1 MNKIEQV
8 AEGVGQAGGQVALWL
23 LSPAAKVTSLS
34 LMLGQGATAM
44 EEMIKND
51 PVSRTASE
59 VDKAAQRLTGAAITA
74 VTNTLAT
81 KFFISAPQTL
91 ALSNKWLHHS
101 ITVGLGAGVEGIT
114 ELAENVL
121 HDMAGAM
128 TNPES
133 KIKWAEAQDAG
144 EIGAYVGAIVQSIAN
159 AALHIKAN
167 KQKSEFEKLQ
177 TAGGEQGLK
186 QKSPDAYSKFSDS
199 VAAHMAN
206 TTDGPITDV
215 YIDRNTF
222 KQALTD
228 NKIDPV
234 AVGKAIPSI
243 GAQVDSVDVGGDI
256 VIPMND
262 WIGKVVGTDIGAM
275 LSPHARGSVDA
286 PSLSEVQQATAM
298 QPEMSEQILAAI
310 AKKQTSDAFVKSS
323 HEVQD
328 IMFQQLK
335 QTGRYADPV
344 SRINAQFVRDFVVTQ
359 AANQNMMPMDFFNKY
374 MYKVAAE
381 GESTFNQ
388 DSVMG
393 INVKNDIKAGVRYAD
408 DIVDGKKMYE
418 TRDTDSLRAYVGSRV
433 AIVRTG
439 EGAAKAIGEVTLG
452 EPLVV
457 NEEQFNAMR
466 DKHLVPAG
474 STFDIKPGE

>member
-1 MNKIEQV
+1 
-8 AEGVGQAGGQVALWL
+8 
-23 LSPAAKVTSLS
+23 
-34 LMLGQGATAM
+34 MLGQGATAM

-51 PVSRTASE
+51 PVSREALE
-59 VDKAAQRLTGAAITA
+59 VDKAAQRLTGGVITA
-74 VTNTLAT
+74 ATNAIAT
-81 KFFISAPQTL
+81 KFFISAPQAL

-128 TNPES
+128 TSAES
-133 KIKWAEAQDAG
+133 KIKWDEAVASG
-144 EIGAYVGAIVQSIAN
+144 EIGMYVGAVAQSIVN

-310 AKKQTSDAFVKSS
+310 AKKQLNDDFVKSS

-359 AANQNMMPMDFFNKY
+359 AANQNIMPMDFFNKY

-408 DIVDGKKMYE
+408 DIVDGKK
-418 TRDTDSLRAYVGSRV
+418 TL
-433 AIVRTG
+433 IV
-439 EGAAKAIGEVTLG
+439 
-452 EPLVV
+452 
-457 NEEQFNAMR
+457 
-466 DKHLVPAG
+466 
-474 STFDIKPGE
+474 